1 MFQQRAFQQI
11 VSEVCEVLPYV
22 RLKIPASPASV
33 RKQMGYLTQAQTKL
47 VTVQEKTAV
56 LLRKQRNP
64 ARTRA
69 YQALVGLVQE
79 LTQDVKD
86 LKLLAEEYPVDP
98 EGTVACLQS
107 QKLREAALL
116 RQIDALKAQ

>member
-1 MFQQRAFQQI
+1 MFQQKAFQQI
-11 VSEVCEVLPYV
+11 VSEISELLPYV

-47 VTVQEKTAV
+47 VMVQEKTAL

-64 ARTRA
+64 AKSRA
-69 YQALVGLVQE
+69 CRALVGVVQE
-79 LTQDVKD
+79 LTQDVRD

-98 EGTVACLQS
+98 EGTVACLES
-107 QKLREAALL
+107 RKVKEANLL